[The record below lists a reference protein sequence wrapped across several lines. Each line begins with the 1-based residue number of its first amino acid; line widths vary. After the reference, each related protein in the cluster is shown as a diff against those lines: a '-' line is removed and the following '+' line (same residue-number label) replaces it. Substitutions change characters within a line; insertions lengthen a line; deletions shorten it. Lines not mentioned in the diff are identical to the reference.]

1 MSRRLFI
8 GDQEINFFNA
18 IGKELIQEI
27 VGQTIVYYSVSNQMT
42 NADDLYGEAMRKT
55 VYVPLEINALVL
67 YEAPTQT
74 TSQFTED
81 TVYSIEIYFH
91 LHELRERQIEPKNGD
106 FVKFG
111 ENFYEVEE
119 LTVPDLVFG
128 QIEHK
133 VQVKARCRK
142 ARAGQFKIYTEEQ

>member
-27 VGQTIVYYSVSNQMT
+27 VGQTIVYYSVSERMT
-42 NADDLYGEAMRKT
+42 NGDDLYGEAIRKT

-81 TVYSIEIYFH
+81 TLYSIEIYFH

-119 LTVPDLVFG
+119 LTKPDIVYG
-128 QIEHK
+128 QVEHK

-142 ARAGQFKIYTEEQ
+142 ARAGQFKIENEGT